1 MLLRSVLH
9 RFFTMNAMVWL
20 YSILFDLVFLAI
32 LLVFHP
38 LLALAGVISRE
49 LFWRIFIVM
58 NRALVWNLRIC
69 GRTTII
75 VSGVENI
82 PHSER
87 PVLVIANH
95 QSMFDIP
102 LLITTFWP
110 RQTRFIAK
118 KELARGVP
126 SVSIGLRLS
135 QAALI
140 NRSDRRQAIH
150 EIRAFSQSVGEANG
164 TACIFPEGT
173 RAKSGVMKPFKPI
186 GAATFLKQV
195 PHALVCPVA
204 IHGSWFIVRR
214 ALWPFEA
221 RQTVRITILP
231 PIEAGSIEPQGLV
244 AMCEAQIAPLV
255 RDERAVQELEQ
266 EDSTGNQV
274 ANEEVGDPVIGIST
288 H

>member
-1 MLLRSVLH
+1 
-9 RFFTMNAMVWL
+9 MVWL
-20 YSILFDLVFLAI
+20 YSILFDLVFLTI
-32 LLVFHP
+32 LVAFHP

-58 NRALVWNLRIC
+58 NRALVWNLRVC

-75 VSGVENI
+75 VSGTEHI

-150 EIRAFSQSVGEANG
+150 EIRAFSQSVGETNG
-164 TACIFPEGT
+164 TAG
-173 RAKSGVMKPFKPI
+173 K
-186 GAATFLKQV
+186 
-195 PHALVCPVA
+195 
-204 IHGSWFIVRR
+204 
-214 ALWPFEA
+214 
-221 RQTVRITILP
+221 
-231 PIEAGSIEPQGLV
+231 
-244 AMCEAQIAPLV
+244 
-255 RDERAVQELEQ
+255 
-266 EDSTGNQV
+266 TG
-274 ANEEVGDPVIGIST
+274 
-288 H
+288 